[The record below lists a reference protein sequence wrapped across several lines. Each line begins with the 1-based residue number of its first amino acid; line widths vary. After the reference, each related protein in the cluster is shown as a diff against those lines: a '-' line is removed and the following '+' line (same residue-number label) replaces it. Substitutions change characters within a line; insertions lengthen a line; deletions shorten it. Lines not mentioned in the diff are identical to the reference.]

1 LAWEGIDQP
10 LDDGAW
16 EIIAASP
23 LPYLPNS
30 QVPREM
36 TRDDMDRVKADFVAA
51 FERAARA
58 GFDLAELHC
67 AHGYVLATFLSP
79 FTNRRTDEY
88 GGSLEK
94 RLRYPLEVFD
104 ACRGVWPGERPLSV
118 RISATDWVEGGT
130 TAEEAV
136 EFAKAFKDH
145 GCDLINVSTG
155 QTDPSEK
162 PIYGRMFQAPF
173 SEQIRIEADI
183 PTLVAGNIFDWDQV
197 NTIVGAGRSD
207 LVALARTHLYN
218 PYFTQ
223 QAAAYYGVEDIV
235 WPDQYMSA
243 KFAAFRQFERDRLQI
258 EELREQA
265 KPNTEEGRT
274 GSFGLNKASE
284 WEMKG
289 AMVGAA
295 AGSKNEAAE

>member
-1 LAWEGIDQP
+1 
-10 LDDGAW
+10 
-16 EIIAASP
+16 
-23 LPYLPNS
+23 
-30 QVPREM
+30 M
-36 TRDDMDRVKADFVAA
+36 TRDDMDRVKEDFINA
-51 FERAARA
+51 FKRAAQA

-79 FTNRRTDEY
+79 FTNHRTDEY
-88 GGSLEK
+88 GGCIEN

-104 ACRGVWPGERPLSV
+104 ACRAVWPEERPMSV
-118 RISATDWVEGGT
+118 RISATDWDENGT
-130 TAEEAV
+130 TAEDSV
-136 EFAKAFKDH
+136 QFAKAFKRH

-155 QTDPSEK
+155 QTDSSEK
-162 PIYGRMFQAPF
+162 PIYGRMFQVPF
-173 SEQIRIEADI
+173 SEKIRFEADI

-223 QAAAYYGVEDIV
+223 QAAAYYGVEKIV

-243 KFAAFRQFERDRLQI
+243 KFAAYRQYERTRLQV

-265 KPNTEEGRT
+265 KPQTHYAQVNGPV
-274 GSFGLNKASE
+274 SNNSSE

-289 AMVGAA
+289 ATVGAA
-295 AGSKNEAAE
+295 AGSDSEAAE

>member
-1 LAWEGIDQP
+1 M
-10 LDDGAW
+10 
-16 EIIAASP
+16 AA
-23 LPYLPNS
+23 
-30 QVPREM
+30 
-36 TRDDMDRVKADFVAA
+36 
-51 FERAARA
+51 
-58 GFDLAELHC
+58 
-67 AHGYVLATFLSP
+67 
-79 FTNRRTDEY
+79 
-88 GGSLEK
+88 
-94 RLRYPLEVFD
+94 
-104 ACRGVWPGERPLSV
+104 
-118 RISATDWVEGGT
+118 I
-130 TAEEAV
+130 
-136 EFAKAFKDH
+136 
-145 GCDLINVSTG
+145 LINVSTG
-155 QTDPSEK
+155 QTDSSEK

-243 KFAAFRQFERDRLQI
+243 KFAAFRSTSAAALQM

-265 KPNTEEGRT
+265 KPNTQEGRT
-274 GSFGLNKASE
+274 GSFVLNKASE

-289 AMVGAA
+289 AAVGAA
-295 AGSKNEAAE
+295 AGSRNEAAE